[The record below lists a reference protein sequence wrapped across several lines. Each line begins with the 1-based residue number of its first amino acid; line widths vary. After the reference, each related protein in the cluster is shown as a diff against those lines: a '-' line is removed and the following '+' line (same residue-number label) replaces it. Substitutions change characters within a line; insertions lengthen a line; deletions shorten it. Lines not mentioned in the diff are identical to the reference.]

1 MSIFKY
7 REKNGAPWQTLIV
20 AQGEQG
26 IPGEKGD
33 TGAPFTY
40 EDFTAEQ
47 LAALKGESGVYVGT
61 TEPED
66 ESLIWINPEAESDDL
81 ATKAYVDEAIAN
93 AGGGG
98 GGTDLSDYY
107 TKTEVD
113 NLIPTVPT
121 QVSELENDAG
131 YLTEH
136 QSLAAYAL
144 KTEIPDVSSYTTMAA
159 VEAKGYQT
167 AAQVQAL
174 INTALTEV
182 ENGSY

>member
-47 LAALKGESGVYVGT
+47 LAALKGEPGIYVGT

-66 ESLIWINPEAESDDL
+66 NSLIWIDPEGDPNDL

-93 AGGGG
+93 IDVDV
-98 GGTDLSDYY
+98 DLSEYY

-136 QSLAAYAL
+136 QSLEGYAL

-182 ENGSY
+182 ENGTY